1 MEELSQFRA
10 VCPGNMLEQ
19 SKRFPQGKILAHTC
33 LCIALQILRLNTLGK
48 TRRMYV
54 KRRDLL
60 RANGLQPRDLRR
72 IDPSQGVTKTSPNIS
87 IKEHVLVINLGGVR
101 WIKLLPQPMWVFIC
115 TSMQVEC

>member
-1 MEELSQFRA
+1 
-10 VCPGNMLEQ
+10 
-19 SKRFPQGKILAHTC
+19 
-33 LCIALQILRLNTLGK
+33 
-48 TRRMYV
+48 MYV

-101 WIKLLPQPMWVFIC
+101 WVILLPPMP
-115 TSMQVEC
+115 VEIFMRLDANGMLR

>member
-1 MEELSQFRA
+1 
-10 VCPGNMLEQ
+10 
-19 SKRFPQGKILAHTC
+19 
-33 LCIALQILRLNTLGK
+33 
-48 TRRMYV
+48 MYV

-101 WIKLLPQPMWVFIC
+101 WATIPLLHVGVHTQQNCSAGGMLG
-115 TSMQVEC
+115 

>member
-1 MEELSQFRA
+1 
-10 VCPGNMLEQ
+10 MLVQ
-19 SKRFPQGKILAHTC
+19 SKPFPLGKKLAHTC
-33 LCIALQILRLNTLGK
+33 VCIALQILRLNTSGK

-101 WIKLLPQPMWVFIC
+101 WATQPPLLHVGVHVHINTIAQL
-115 TSMQVEC
+115 VECWGKNR

>member
-1 MEELSQFRA
+1 
-10 VCPGNMLEQ
+10 
-19 SKRFPQGKILAHTC
+19 
-33 LCIALQILRLNTLGK
+33 
-48 TRRMYV
+48 MYV

-101 WIKLLPQPMWVFIC
+101 WVKLSPRFMWVFIC
-115 TSMQVEC
+115 TLMQVEGQGEEGWEELLTW